1 MYRVK
6 IMRITHIAAEFAP
19 IAKAGGLGE
28 VLTGLCRQLTLEYE
42 DVDVLIPKY
51 RFISN
56 EFLPNLIQ
64 KTPDFE
70 CVEHGIS
77 YTNRMWHAEV
87 EGCRLHL
94 LETDHPQDYFGRP
107 HIYGYPD
114 DLARFIY
121 FSRAALEYLRLLGRP
136 IDILHLHE
144 WHTAI
149 LAPLVK
155 EDFAK
160 KIEVK
165 SVVFTIHNLEYQG
178 KCASRDLDAIGMDG
192 SYYLSPSRS
201 QDPEHPHSINLMK
214 GAIVYADAI
223 TTVSP
228 SYAKEILTPSFGC
241 NLENTLL
248 KYKKKL
254 TGILNGIDQKL
265 WNPTA
270 DHYLSA
276 PFSEKDSL
284 VHLHEAKEANR
295 RALAKTFGLD
305 ASKRPWVG
313 AITRLVP
320 QKGLEMLEEGLE
332 YTVKQG
338 GVFVLLGTSP
348 FELIERHF
356 EKLRSKYGGSSALI
370 QLSYDEAL
378 AHRIYASLDFSL
390 IPSLF
395 EPCGLTQLISMRY
408 GTVPIVRATGGLKDT
423 VFDCDD
429 YTVNARQRNG
439 FIFLQPKE
447 FSTTLSRAFS
457 LQKQDPATFQDLM
470 RRGLQFDS
478 RWKKPALQYLKLYR
492 QLADS

>member
-1 MYRVK
+1 MH
-6 IMRITHIAAEFAP
+6 ITHIAAEFAP

-28 VLTGLCRQLTLEYE
+28 VLTGLCRQIANEHE
-42 DVDVLIPKY
+42 DVDILIPKY
-51 RFISN
+51 RFISKDL
-56 EFLPNLIQ
+56 LPNLTQ

-77 YTNRMWHAEV
+77 HTNKMWFAEV

-94 LETDHPQDYFGRP
+94 LETDHPEDYFGRP
-107 HIYGYPD
+107 RIYGYPD
-114 DLARFIY
+114 DLPRFIY
-121 FSRAALEYLRLLGRP
+121 FSRACLEYLRLQGRP

-144 WHTAI
+144 WHTAL

-155 EDFAK
+155 KDFAD
-160 KIEVK
+160 KIQVK

-178 KCASRDLDAIGMDG
+178 KCAPKDLDAIGMDG
-192 SYYLSPSRS
+192 SYYLDPSRL
-201 QDPEHPHSINLMK
+201 QDPVYPHSINLLK
-214 GAIVYADAI
+214 GAIVYADAL

-228 SYAKEILTPSFGC
+228 TYAKEILTPHFGC
-241 NLENTLL
+241 QLDPTLI

-265 WNPTA
+265 WDPTA
-270 DHYLSA
+270 DHYLSS
-276 PFSEKDSL
+276 PFSQKDSL
-284 VHLHEAKEANR
+284 VRLNHAKEANR
-295 RALAKTFGLD
+295 KALAQIFGLD
-305 ASKRPWVG
+305 AEKRPWVG

-332 YTVKQG
+332 YTMKQG
-338 GVFVLLGTSP
+338 GVFILLGTSP
-348 FELIERHF
+348 LETVERHF
-356 EKLRSKYGGSSALI
+356 EKLQSKYADRSLLI

-378 AHRIYASLDFSL
+378 AHQIYAALDFSL
-390 IPSLF
+390 IPSHF

-447 FSTTLSRAFS
+447 FSATLGRAFS

-478 RWKKPALQYLKLYR
+478 SWKRPALQYLKIYR
-492 QLADS
+492 HLLDQK